1 MEIKNIAIVG
11 GTHGNEYTGVYL
23 IKKLQQ
29 EKFDEKWN
37 GLNISLKLANV
48 KAYEQAVRFVDYD
61 LNRSFSSNNLNDNDL
76 SSYEANI
83 AKVINAKLGPKG
95 NPKTDMI
102 IDLHTTTSNM
112 GVCIILIDDNQYNFE
127 MAAYVK
133 NKVPNTNIY
142 YMPKDTS
149 KDNGDLP
156 FLVSIS
162 KYGFTVEIGP
172 IANSLVRHD
181 ILNQTKAVVD
191 SMLEYVSKTNA
202 GLQPIIT
209 EDIEVFKQVGSVNF
223 PLDDNGNI
231 DGYIHESLQD
241 HDFKPIQKNL
251 PIFEKL
257 SDEVIRF
264 EGDGTYYPVFINEA
278 AYYSQKLAFVLT
290 EKIIVNVSSDK
301 LNSNSL

>member
-1 MEIKNIAIVG
+1 MKIKNIAIVG

-29 EKFDEKWN
+29 EKFDEKWDD
-37 GLNISLKLANV
+37 LNIILNLANV
-48 KAYEQAVRFVDYD
+48 KAYEKSVRFVDYD
-61 LNRSFSSNNLNDNDL
+61 LNRSFSIKDLNNHDL
-76 SSYEANI
+76 SSHEANI
-83 AKVINAKLGPKG
+83 AKSINCQLGPKG
-95 NPKTDMI
+95 DPKSDMI

-142 YMPKDTS
+142 YMPKDMS

-209 EDIEVFKQVGSVNF
+209 EDIEVFKQVSSVDF
-223 PLDDNGNI
+223 PLDENGNI
-231 DGYIHESLQD
+231 DGYIHERLQD
-241 HDFKPIQKNL
+241 HDFKPIQNNF

-257 SDEVIRF
+257 NGEVITF

-290 EKIIVNVSSDK
+290 EKIIINVSSDK
-301 LNSNSL
+301 LKINSL